1 MVTAVGVAIDTH
13 VPLSYCS
20 VLLILDEVDCCVKQ
34 SFVTFFLTQP
44 FFLFKG
50 NLYIISRH

>member
-20 VLLILDEVDCCVKQ
+20 VLLILDEVDCCVTQ
-34 SFVTFFLTQP
+34 SFVTFFFNPTL
-44 FFLFKG
+44 LF
-50 NLYIISRH
+50 I